1 MKKER
6 TYFAQV
12 KLVDGKY
19 VCIVFTS
26 EHRRGTWDNV
36 HDLLMKVRGIADI
49 DTTHYMRK
57 KFYRGRRY
65 NEIYMYDN
73 IYPMDKKNM
82 EEECFSDYET
92 IYVD

>member
-12 KLVDGKY
+12 LLKDGRY

-26 EHRRGTWDNV
+26 EDRRGTHGNQL
-36 HDLLMKVRGIADI
+36 DLLMKANGKADI
-49 DTTHYMRK
+49 NTAHYIRK
-57 KFYRGRRY
+57 KFYRGTYY
-65 NEIYMYDN
+65 NEIYMHDN

-82 EEECFSDYET
+82 EEECFNDYEV
-92 IYVD
+92 IDLR